1 MKFQVRF
8 IVKLLFFLL
17 PIVAKADQPRTE
29 FEHHSENR
37 RFVFQLMINE
47 NKVCDYNY
55 LEKNNWDLHECY
67 WRVIDSLENKVLY
80 NFQKGYGEWLI
91 QNTVYVSNDGMNSIS
106 VNNWPA
112 KGSNIDS
119 NAIFLTFFSKNKEL
133 SSFKAKQILSNFKH
147 ILSTSS
153 HYFWKNY
160 SKITKNEFELE
171 LFDMTRFRFS
181 LKDGSMLS
189 KKRDSVLDSNTIRVV
204 GKIMQANTN
213 SVFSMQIFCVLFG
226 QKPKSDIIKFK
237 VSKKYIQRFKSLGKY
252 SEDITICIRD
262 GYYIKSEEWQ
272 EDSICPEKD

>member
-1 MKFQVRF
+1 MKYQLHF

-17 PIVAKADQPRTE
+17 PIIVKADEPRAE

-55 LEKNNWDLHECY
+55 LEKNNWNLHECY
-67 WRVIDSLENKVLY
+67 WRVIDSLNNKVLY
-80 NFQKGYGEWLI
+80 NFQKGYGTRLI
-91 QNTVYVSNDGMNSIS
+91 ENTVYVSNDGMNSVS

-112 KGSNIDS
+112 RGSDS
-119 NAIFLTFFSKNKEL
+119 NVIFLTFFSKNKEL

-147 ILSTSS
+147 ILATSS
-153 HYFWKNY
+153 HYYWNNHA
-160 SKITKNEFELE
+160 KIIKNEFELE

-189 KKRDSVLDSNTIRVV
+189 KKRDSILDSNTVRVV
-204 GKIMQANTN
+204 GKIMRANTN
-213 SVFSMQIFCVLFG
+213 SVFSIRIYCVLFG
-226 QKPKSDIIKFK
+226 QKPENEIIKFK
-237 VSKKYIQRFKSLGKY
+237 VAKKYLQKFKSLGKY